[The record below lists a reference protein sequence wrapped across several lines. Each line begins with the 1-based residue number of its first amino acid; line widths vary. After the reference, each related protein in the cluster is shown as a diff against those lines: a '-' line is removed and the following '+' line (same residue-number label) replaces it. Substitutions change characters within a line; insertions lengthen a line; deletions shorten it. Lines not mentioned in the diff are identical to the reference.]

1 MIYDYNYINSF
12 KKGNGGNVFY
22 RRLRPKRRMDM
33 QGRDLSAILDEEDDF
48 GGAVLALGKS
58 GYMPPSFE

>member
-1 MIYDYNYINSF
+1 
-12 KKGNGGNVFY
+12 
-22 RRLRPKRRMDM
+22 M